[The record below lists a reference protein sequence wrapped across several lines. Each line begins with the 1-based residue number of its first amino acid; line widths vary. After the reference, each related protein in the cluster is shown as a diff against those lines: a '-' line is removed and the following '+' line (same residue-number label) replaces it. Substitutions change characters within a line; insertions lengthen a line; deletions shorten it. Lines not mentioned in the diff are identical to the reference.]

1 MGGPA
6 AGVSSIHSTHRRP
19 DNAILHALRAVR
31 QAPLEHDPL
40 SQGCRRVG
48 ETHLDG
54 AEPHAGKDWTDS
66 GRNRDKREQLKQ
78 RAVGEGRTV
87 PCPPDLTRLL
97 HEHIRAF
104 GVATDGRLFVG
115 ERNQEELPKGTI
127 LRYWAGAR
135 EDVFSPEILASPLAA
150 VPYDLRHAGVS
161 MMLWAGVPAARVAQI
176 AGHSLEVLL
185 GIYAKVLDG
194 EEDSVRGRIE
204 AGLSAS

>member
-1 MGGPA
+1 MQWSDEQQDWVFPKGIDGW
-6 AGVSSIHSTHRRP
+6 
-19 DNAILHALRAVR
+19 
-31 QAPLEHDPL
+31 
-40 SQGCRRVG
+40 G
-48 ETHLDG
+48 EIHLDG
-54 AEPHAGKDWTDS
+54 AEPHAGKDTTDS

-97 HEHIRAF
+97 HEHIRTF
-104 GVATDGRLFVG
+104 GVAADGRLFVG

-135 EDVFSPEILASPLAA
+135 EDVFSPEVLASPLAA

-194 EEDSVRGRIE
+194 EED
-204 AGLSAS
+204 